1 MKHTKVLKIALMAMA
16 LSVAGAT
23 AVSADSDKKSPK
35 LQKFYSMLKGANSA
49 ADAAKKV
56 GGEWRD
62 IRWKKSK
69 AVKVKGKNGKKKKMS
84 ILKAAE
90 AYAKMGNFK
99 KANKLIN
106 KAVFQADMGYKQ
118 ALAQKNAGPTFK

>member
-1 MKHTKVLKIALMAMA
+1 MKHMKMLKIAFMAMA
-16 LSVAGAT
+16 LSVAGMS
-23 AVSADSDKKSPK
+23 AVSAEEKKKVSPEMA
-35 LQKFYSMLKGANSA
+35 KFQSMLKGAHSA
-49 ADAAKKV
+49 AKAAAKV

-69 AVKVKGKNGKKKKMS
+69 AVKVKIKGKTKKMS
-84 ILKAAE
+84 ILAAAE

-118 ALAQKNAGPTFK
+118 ALAQKNAGPTFQ